1 MINVNIG
8 EVVKILG
15 SFVAKNWQTLALIG
29 VIVLFFVSKNDF
41 GALKKSMEVMT
52 VSYQEQIASME
63 ALHKRELKLREDS
76 IANYEKQLADL
87 TKRFDTALE
96 ELQQNKKEDIDRF
109 TRDFDEQPDELAR
122 EIQQRFGFNYVE

>member
-15 SFVAKNWQTLALIG
+15 SFVGKNWQVLALIG

-52 VSYQEQIASME
+52 LSYQEQIASME
-63 ALHKRELKLREDS
+63 ALHERELKLREDS

-87 TKRFDTALE
+87 TQRFDTALE
-96 ELQQNKKEDIDRF
+96 ELQQNKKKDIERF